1 MAFCSLRLLLSQVP
15 LVRIINSTYC
25 FSTMSEDSHT
35 PDVLL
40 PTKPNLQPK
49 ASSQSLFIPN
59 SQHTRRRSPTLAADA
74 TTAVTLENVD
84 QAELSGAEPE
94 RDLQVP
100 EALSRN
106 SVYSNATSEAG
117 SLGDE
122 EANQVHDDDNL
133 AHMLHGLMVQDL
145 NRVKGAVTSL
155 SNFNIFSDEFSTFG
169 EEFVSKKL
177 VFDKL
182 GPFSDFQAK
191 LKQFFILSTAGKPIY
206 SMNGSDDYILGYMG
220 LLTTIVSTFQES
232 MKTEFHHISQ
242 DGFRMVVMN
251 KSPLLYVA
259 MSKVPQELVP
269 STGSTTSS
277 AIIENQLKYLHNYL
291 LAVLSKPVIVR
302 NFEKRMNYDLRRIL
316 SAQDFHVLDTLSMSL
331 TYGFSISEDD
341 KLQLQSTPY
350 LCSILGNAIRCAK
363 ITNTSRTKLVSI
375 MLQSRK
381 LKNESAD
388 SQTGGIL
395 ESDKGKYLAADLLF
409 AFLILEDKIINYM
422 KPRNHDLSNEDIH
435 TLQSTISASCKAMNQ
450 EQSAD
455 LWIPLCMPNFNSSGF
470 LYLFVKKFKLKGCS
484 KPITI
489 TLLSSSKNSFFE
501 MKKVAEFIIS
511 KISNNEAFS
520 KKLARELSQSGDTK
534 DIFEQL
540 NITTIKHFIYKRK
553 GYNQIYMD
561 EIFPSSEDCD
571 IITLKAHCHILYF
584 YSTLASSKATIV
596 KQGSLNPKKLSYT
609 RWQLSD
615 DWVTAFMLADQKY
628 EFYCLCG
635 GLVQAQEIINQNLR
649 LIRWC
654 ERYKKRLFVG
664 KGVAF

>member
-1 MAFCSLRLLLSQVP
+1 
-15 LVRIINSTYC
+15 
-25 FSTMSEDSHT
+25 MSEDSLT
-35 PDVLL
+35 LDVLA
-40 PTKPNLQPK
+40 PTKPILQPK

-59 SQHTRRRSPTLAADA
+59 SQYNRRRSPTLAADA

-84 QAELSGAEPE
+84 QAELSVADLD

-117 SLGDE
+117 SSGDE

-133 AHMLHGLMVQDL
+133 SHMLHGLMVQDL

-155 SNFNIFSDEFSTFG
+155 NNFNIFSDEVSTFG
-169 EEFVSKKL
+169 EEFVRKKL
-177 VFDKL
+177 VFDKS
-182 GPFSDFQAK
+182 GPFSEFQGK

-206 SMNGSDDYILGYMG
+206 SMNGSDDVILGYMG

-269 STGSTTSS
+269 STDSTTSS
-277 AIIENQLKYLHNYL
+277 AIIENQLKYLHDYL
-291 LAVLSKPVIVR
+291 LAVLSKPVIVKK
-302 NFEKRMNYDLRRIL
+302 FEKGMNYDLRRIL
-316 SAQDFHVLDTLSMSL
+316 SAQDMHVLDTLSMSL
-331 TYGFSISEDD
+331 TYGFSISDDD
-341 KLQLQSTPY
+341 KFQLQGTPY

-375 MLQSRK
+375 MIQSRK

-388 SQTGGIL
+388 SQGGIL
-395 ESDKGKYLAADLLF
+395 DSDKGRYLAADLLF
-409 AFLILEDKIINYM
+409 ALLMLEDKIINYM
-422 KPRNHDLSNEDIH
+422 KPRNHELSNEDIH

-450 EQSAD
+450 EESAD

-489 TLLSSSKNSFFE
+489 NLLSVNKNSFYD

-511 KISNNEAFS
+511 KVSNNEAFS

-584 YSTLASSKATIV
+584 YSALASSKATIV

-615 DWVTAFMLADQKY
+615 DWVTAFMLADEKY

-635 GLVQAQEIINQNLR
+635 GLVQAQEIINQSLR